1 MTKKSRGATAHD
13 VAKRAGVSQATVS
26 YVVSGR
32 RNGHLRISE
41 ETQQRVLGAVAE
53 LNYVPNDA
61 ARSLRRRRTQRV
73 CLVVQRLGVPFDDE
87 LARDIRRV
95 ADQHNYTLIVA
106 LGGEPVRERQV
117 LDQLQRGLADGA
129 VLITNTM
136 LAADL
141 VPLVDTGLALV
152 VLNNML
158 VGSGFDAIRTNEA
171 EACFEAVSYLID
183 CGHRRIAFLGHT
195 LDRSPQNERL
205 ESYIRAFE
213 ERGIPID
220 QRLLYAG
227 ASTRQQAHQ
236 ATRALIELADRPTAL
251 FATADIAAI
260 SAILAAQGA
269 GLRVPDDLAV
279 VGVGNIPES
288 ELISPALT
296 TVGPTTL
303 DFSAIADLL
312 FSRLEAVAPLESR
325 DLTMMW
331 RLILRESC

>member
-227 ASTRQQAHQ
+227 ASTRQQAYQ